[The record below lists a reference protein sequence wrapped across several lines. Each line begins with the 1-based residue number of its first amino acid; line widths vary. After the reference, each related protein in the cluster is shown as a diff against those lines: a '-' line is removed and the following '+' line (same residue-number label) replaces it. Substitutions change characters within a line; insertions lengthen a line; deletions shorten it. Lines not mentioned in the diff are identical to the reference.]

1 MPRGDGT
8 GPLGLGPMTGR
19 GFGYCAGY
27 PHPGYVVPGPGAGW
41 RRNWWGRGLGWRR
54 GWWGYPWWAYPVYP
68 SQPATP
74 AQEKE
79 VLKGEKEILTEQ
91 LNILKEEI
99 KAIEE
104 RLKELES
111 KKRK

>member
-19 GFGYCAGY
+19 GLGYCAGFGQ
-27 PHPGYVVPGPGAGW
+27 PGYMTPGPGFGW
-41 RRNWWGRGLGWRR
+41 GRGWWGRGLAWRR

-68 SQPATP
+68 SQPTTP
-74 AQEKE
+74 TQEKT
-79 VLKGEKEILTEQ
+79 VLKEEKEILTEQ
-91 LNILKEEI
+91 VNILKEEI